1 MKKSKRA
8 IVFTAV
14 LLLMAVSTIGVS
26 AASDE
31 HWIHYHKKLSGGK
44 QEVYSKYI
52 NYGHNWY
59 NASAYDGNG
68 HVKVDVK
75 KLSSG
80 TYAVAKIGGKYSKYA
95 YASKKAWD

>member
-1 MKKSKRA
+1 MRKNKRA
-8 IVFTAV
+8 IVLTTV
-14 LLLMAVSTIGVS
+14 LLLMAGSTLGVS
-26 AASDE
+26 ASSQE
-31 HWIHYHKKLSGGK
+31 QWIHHHKKLSGGK

-52 NYGHNWY
+52 NYGYNWY

-80 TYAVAKIGGKYSKYA
+80 VHAVAKIGGRYSRYA
-95 YASKKAWD
+95 YAAKKAWD